1 MKNKEILE
9 KLDFIDKY
17 IQKNVNESGKLQ
29 NVNDFAA
36 RINLGVLQQI
46 RNELENKCVGN
57 NLTNRIEVTENA
69 LLYIMDRAKLN
80 PNNKYFEWQK
90 STEKDTYY
98 SKPDVQDIYNCIITG
113 HLPNVLADY
122 ADLYLPFDITGRE
135 VVIEAFRTMEKEY
148 NDFLAKDNQET
159 SLMVRKRN
167 PLQKLFDKIF
177 KREKKEKNANNEIE
191 NYKTTSGHR
200 KYCEELRNI
209 ENYTNAQENNT
220 TEKDIKEQKEVIA
233 VSDLHG
239 NIEKWNELKDYLEK
253 NPNTKTLI
261 LGDATDRGEY
271 GIEILMQIKEM
282 CDNGQAEYLPGNHD
296 IFLYNYVKTNEIL
309 SRLTDD
315 QKWQNQN
322 IVKIAG
328 RELAHLTRNGGEIT
342 LEGLRNFDNIVKS
355 EIRKGNIKNKISK
368 QELINW
374 LGSQPVQ
381 KKINVDNKNF
391 ALAHAWFDEKLYN
404 YDPNFNMEKV
414 LALELYGEKD
424 NIILNQYRNIMWYR
438 EKDART
444 HYAEVDFPE
453 NCTMIVGHTPQMEGM
468 NVRCFSGDPD
478 KQTIYIDTGNNLSI
492 FNLSN
497 SNRSIEYTRK

>member
-9 KLDFIDKY
+9 KLDLIDKY
-17 IQKNVNESGKLQ
+17 IQENVNESGKLQ
-29 NVNDFAA
+29 NVNDFSA

-46 RNELENKCVGN
+46 RTELGNKGVGDT
-57 NLTNRIEVTENA
+57 LANRIEVTENA
-69 LLYIMDRAKLN
+69 LLYVMDRAKLDT
-80 PNNKYFEWQK
+80 NNKYFEWQK
-90 STEKDTYY
+90 STKKDTYY
-98 SKPDVQDIYNCIITG
+98 SKPDVQDIYYCIITG
-113 HLPNVLADY
+113 HLPNVFSDY
-122 ADLYLPFDITGRE
+122 AEQYIPFDITGRE
-135 VVIEAFRTMEKEY
+135 LVIDAFRKMEKEY
-148 NDFLAKDNQET
+148 NDFLSKDNQKT
-159 SLMVRKRN
+159 LLMVRKRN

-177 KREKKEKNANNEIE
+177 KREKKVKNANNEIE
-191 NYKTTSGHR
+191 NYKTTSEHK
-200 KYCEELRNI
+200 KYCEKLGNT
-209 ENYTNAQENNT
+209 ENYTKVQGNNT
-220 TEKDIKEQKEVIA
+220 TEKEAKEQKEVIA

-239 NIEKWNELKDYLEK
+239 NIEKWNELKDYLSK
-253 NPNTKTLI
+253 NTKTKALI

-296 IFLYNYVKTNEIL
+296 LFLYNYVKTNGIL
-309 SRLTDD
+309 SGLTDK

-342 LEGLRNFDNIVKS
+342 LESLKNFDNMVKS
-355 EIRKGNIKNKISK
+355 EIKKGNIKSKISK

-381 KKINVDNKNF
+381 KKINVDNKNY
-391 ALAHAWFDEKLYN
+391 ALAHAWFDEELYR
-404 YDPNFNMEKV
+404 YDPNFNMEK
-414 LALELYGEKD
+414 ALDLEMYGEKD
-424 NIILNQYRNIMWYR
+424 NIILNKFRNAMWYR
-438 EKDART
+438 EEDART

-468 NVRCFSGDPD
+468 NVRCFSGDPE

-492 FNLSN
+492 FKLSKP
-497 SNRSIEYTRK
+497 NRSLEYTRK